1 MNRSMPIPTYQGKT
15 LFDEENA
22 KRNGRVPNESIRV
35 DVAHKRVTFG
45 QNIARF
51 IRRTPNLTCTKIDS
65 PWELMLVISKG
76 QQGHPFSTSNSSAT
90 LCSASLC
97 RDIADMVGEQHQ
109 VFDLEVTIKEW
120 GSAMWIS
127 IERRK
132 HE

>member
-35 DVAHKRVTFG
+35 DVAHKRVIFG

-51 IRRTPNLTCTKIDS
+51 IRITPNLTCTKIDS

-76 QQGHPFSTSNSSAT
+76 QQGHPFSTSDNSTA
-90 LCSASLC
+90 LYSASLC
-97 RDIADMVGEQHQ
+97 RDIADMVGEHHQ
-109 VFDLEVTIKEW
+109 VFDLEVTTKKW
-120 GSAMWIS
+120 GDAMWIS

-132 HE
+132 YE